1 MGLSG
6 SHVEFKEVE
15 AAYREHVA
23 AAGQRQR
30 RALLGLCY
38 DMICNPG
45 AEHYTRHPG
54 DLVSFNSRHPMVM
67 AAAGAL
73 NPAVIEKGS
82 PQGGQEMQQQMYPQ
96 IDAQMGAQIAPSVD
110 QPPKLMTQQSRTLM
124 GLIKRNQNSV
134 KYMNQL
140 DPASGE
146 PMLYKCARSGF
157 YLG

>member
-73 NPAVIEKGS
+73 DPPEKDANE
-82 PQGGQEMQQQMYPQ
+82 PRGQMEPYSGLQ
-96 IDAQMGAQIAPSVD
+96 I
-110 QPPKLMTQQSRTLM
+110 RTL
-124 GLIKRNQNSV
+124 KFQNLS
-134 KYMNQL
+134 
-140 DPASGE
+140 
-146 PMLYKCARSGF
+146 
-157 YLG
+157 